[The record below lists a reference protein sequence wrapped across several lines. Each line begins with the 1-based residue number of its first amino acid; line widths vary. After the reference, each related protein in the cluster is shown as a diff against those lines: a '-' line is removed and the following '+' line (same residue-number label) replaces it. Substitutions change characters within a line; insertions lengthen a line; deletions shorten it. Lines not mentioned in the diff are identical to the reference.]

1 MVCSAIEK
9 VKMFL
14 TVSVIHGKLL
24 LERRFQMLAK
34 LTRGNQFTIP
44 KLIVRKAQLQAGRD
58 YLEVVY
64 FNGVIVLKPVDVE
77 ERIPPES
84 YEKFLKDVLTIRP
97 GDVVADERTADN
109 VLKRRIKK
117 R

>member
-1 MVCSAIEK
+1 
-9 VKMFL
+9 
-14 TVSVIHGKLL
+14 
-24 LERRFQMLAK
+24 MLAK

-44 KLIVRKAQLQAGRD
+44 KPIVDRARLQAGHD
-58 YLEVVY
+58 YLDVAY
-64 FNGVIVLKPVDVE
+64 LHGVIILKPVDVE
-77 ERIPPES
+77 ERISPEA
-84 YEKFLKDVLTIRP
+84 YERFLKDVLTIRP

>member
-1 MVCSAIEK
+1 
-9 VKMFL
+9 
-14 TVSVIHGKLL
+14 
-24 LERRFQMLAK
+24 MLAK
-34 LTRGNQFTIP
+34 LTRGNQLTIP
-44 KLIVRKAQLQAGRD
+44 KEIVERVRLQAGRD
-58 YLEVVY
+58 YLDVAY
-64 FNGVIVLKPVDVE
+64 LHGVIILKPVDVE

-97 GDVVADERTADN
+97 GDIVADERTADS

>member
-1 MVCSAIEK
+1 
-9 VKMFL
+9 
-14 TVSVIHGKLL
+14 
-24 LERRFQMLAK
+24 MLAK
-34 LTRGNQFTIP
+34 LTRGNQLTIP
-44 KLIVRKAQLQAGRD
+44 KEIVDRIHLQAGHD
-58 YLEVVY
+58 YLDVSY
-64 FNGVIVLKPVDVE
+64 LQGVIILKPVDVE